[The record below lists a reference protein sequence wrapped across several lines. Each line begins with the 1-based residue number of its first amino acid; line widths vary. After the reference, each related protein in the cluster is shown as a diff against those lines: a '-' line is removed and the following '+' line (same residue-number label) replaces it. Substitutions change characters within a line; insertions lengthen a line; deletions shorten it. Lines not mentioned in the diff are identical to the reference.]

1 MIPAERRDAAA
12 ACWLK
17 PADLGKMPH
26 GGMNYAQCDLWPN
39 LGRNSIEFPQPNTTC
54 YISGPVTGIEEFN
67 RPTFMLAQRMLLS
80 AGCSVFNPSHID
92 WPIDPLEGEAL
103 WQYFMH
109 YCVQALPLCDS
120 LLMLPDWQN
129 SKGAKE
135 EHRIAKMLGLTIYYS
150 PVLDKENK

>member
-1 MIPAERRDAAA
+1 MIPTERRDAAR

-17 PADLGKMPH
+17 PADLEKSPH
-26 GGMNYAQCDLWPN
+26 GSMAYNECDLWPM
-39 LGRNSIEFPQPNTTC
+39 LPPSQCPQPNTTV

-67 RPTFMLAQRMLLS
+67 RPAFLLAQRMLLS
-80 AGCSVFNPSHID
+80 AGCSVFNPIHID

-103 WQYFMH
+103 WKYFMA
-109 YCVQALPLCDS
+109 YCVQALPSCDS

-150 PVLDKENK
+150 PVLEQEK